1 MIRVNSLK
9 ELLHADKFSR
19 YTKARLIIYLP
30 YNEKEANQ
38 NMRITFKQIY
48 QDIDNLV
55 CLSNN
60 RNSLNFREIELTR
73 KRLVE
78 NIKAIE
84 LHTIILKKKDPG

>member
-1 MIRVNSLK
+1 
-9 ELLHADKFSR
+9 
-19 YTKARLIIYLP
+19 
-30 YNEKEANQ
+30 
-38 NMRITFKQIY
+38 MRITFKQIY

-55 CLSNN
+55 SLSNN
-60 RNSLNFREIELTR
+60 RNGLNFREIELTR

>member
-1 MIRVNSLK
+1 MKR
-9 ELLHADKFSR
+9 R
-19 YTKARLIIYLP
+19 T
-30 YNEKEANQ
+30 NQ

-55 CLSNN
+55 CLSNK
-60 RNSLNFREIELTR
+60 RNGLNFREMELTR

-84 LHTIILKKKDPG
+84 LHTIICNKEDSE

>member
-1 MIRVNSLK
+1 
-9 ELLHADKFSR
+9 
-19 YTKARLIIYLP
+19 
-30 YNEKEANQ
+30 
-38 NMRITFKQIY
+38 MRITFNQIY

-60 RNSLNFREIELTR
+60 RNGLNFREIEITR

-84 LHTIILKKKDPG
+84 LHTIILKKKDHG